1 MGVSPGGM
9 GRDCQHQEVVSD
21 QRKAK
26 MEAEG
31 EALGIRHWKQI
42 GDQIR
47 STQRTATLE
56 FLLLR
61 IISTLV
67 HTATEAASFGFVED
81 GEPPKRKPEA
91 PESPGHCF

>member
-1 MGVSPGGM
+1 
-9 GRDCQHQEVVSD
+9 
-21 QRKAK
+21 

-31 EALGIRHWKQI
+31 EALRIRHWKQN

-81 GEPPKRKPEA
+81 REPPPKKPEA
-91 PESPGHCF
+91 PSLQDIVSKDRTDQRRKGVC